1 MLAYLTKIN
10 KYNTWANDLL
20 IQSLKM
26 QEINDEAV
34 LKLLSHIVI
43 SESVW
48 MMRLKSE
55 DYSNKN
61 FWKIFSLTECNR
73 LSQENSKRYS
83 DYIKDKSEND
93 LDRLISYNNSKG
105 EEYSNSIEDILSH
118 IFYHSGYHRG
128 QIAKEVR
135 KIGKEPVYTDYIEY
149 IRNFLQK

>member
-1 MLAYLTKIN
+1 MTYLTKIN

-20 IQSLKM
+20 IHSLRS
-26 QEINDEAV
+26 QEINDESV
-34 LKLLSHIVI
+34 LKLLSHIVH

-48 MMRLKSE
+48 MMRLKGE

-61 FWKIFSLTECNR
+61 FWKVLSLTECNR

-83 DYIKDKSEND
+83 DYLKEKSDND
-93 LDRLISYNNSKG
+93 LERLITYKNSEG
-105 EEYSNSIEDILSH
+105 IEYSNSIEDILFH

-135 KIGKEPVYTDYIEY
+135 NLGKEPVYTDYIEY